1 MTNRFAMIMAG
12 GAGTRLWPL
21 SRAGT
26 PKQLL
31 RFIERP
37 GETRTRS
44 LLEISHER
52 LAGLLPSERVYIC
65 TSEKYRASIR
75 AGLPTLPDA
84 NILGEPEGRDT
95 VNAVAFAAAVFE
107 KMAPGCS
114 FCVLTADHVIEPVD
128 RFQRLIDAGFR
139 LVESDPSR
147 LVTFSIKPTHPA
159 TGFGYLELGGGID
172 VPGVE
177 ARLAFKVER
186 FVEKPTLER
195 AHEYLASGRYGWNSG
210 MFVWKA
216 TTFLDCLRRFKPES
230 YEGVATIARDWGT
243 PNQASTLARVYP
255 TLPKTSV
262 DYAVMEPASG
272 EGRVATIRMDLSWLD
287 VGSWPS
293 FAETLMPDDAG
304 NRRAGAG
311 AALLEGSR
319 GNLVYSSAGHT
330 VALLGCEDLVIV
342 QTPEATLVMPR
353 EKAESLKL
361 IHARVPDTLK

>member
-1 MTNRFAMIMAG
+1 MSDRFAMIMAG

-37 GETRTRS
+37 GDPRQRS
-44 LLEISHER
+44 LLDISHAR
-52 LAGLLPSERVYIC
+52 LSGLLPDDRVYIC
-65 TSEKYRASIR
+65 TGEKYRAAIR
-75 AGLPTLPDA
+75 EGMPGVSDA

-107 KMAPGCS
+107 KMSPGCS

-128 RFQRLIDAGFR
+128 RFQGLIDAGFR

-159 TGFGYLELGGGID
+159 TGYGYLEMGAGIEAR
-172 VPGVE
+172 GVE
-177 ARLAFKVER
+177 DGLAFKVER
-186 FVEKPTLER
+186 FVEKPTLDR
-195 AHEYLASGRYGWNSG
+195 AREYLASGRYGWNSG

-216 TTFLDCLRRFKPES
+216 ATFLDCLKRFKMES
-230 YEGVATIARDWGT
+230 YEGVMAIARDWGT
-243 PNQASTLARVYP
+243 SRQSDTLARVYP

-262 DYAVMEPASG
+262 DYAIMEPASG

-293 FAETLMPDDAG
+293 FAETLTPDSSG
-304 NRRAGAG
+304 NRKAGSG
-311 AALLEGSR
+311 ATIIEGSR
-319 GNLVYSSAGHT
+319 GNLVYSSPGHT
-330 VALLGCEDLVIV
+330 VALLGCEDLVVV

-361 IHARVPDTLK
+361 VHARVPDALK